1 VSHASRRTDSGEAS
15 TMTLPAAPVR
25 SILVALDES
34 ARALLVFGTAVSLAK
49 DLGAR
54 LSVVRVLSVPPEI
67 PAAAHGHPDHL
78 EDLLGS
84 QTRAT
89 LHTLMAEA
97 PEVGFG
103 PPIVVAGDPWRC
115 ILDVANELEVDLIVV
130 GSHRYHG
137 LDRVLGTVA
146 AKVVNHAERNVLV
159 VHEKRVSSSVG

>member
-1 VSHASRRTDSGEAS
+1 MMRNVAS

-25 SILVALDES
+25 SILAALDES
-34 ARALLVFGTAVSLAK
+34 TRALLVFGTAVSLAK

-54 LSVVRVLSVPPEI
+54 LFLVRVLSVPPEI
-67 PAAAHGHPDHL
+67 PAAAHSHPDHL
-78 EDLLGS
+78 EDLLCS

-103 PPIVVAGDPWRC
+103 SPIVVAGDPWRR
-115 ILDVANELEVDLIVV
+115 ILDVSRELDVDLIVV

-146 AKVVNHAERNVLV
+146 AKVVNHADRNVLV
-159 VHEKRVSSSVG
+159 VHERRESFNAG